1 MRALHTPQQETN
13 SAYNPGVTFQGGQF
27 LAQGISQAG
36 DAITEGL
43 QRYAANK
50 QESAALDMRF
60 EGTAKPLMEKLKL
73 YGQLADENS
82 PAAAL
87 LNKSAGWHKLGNN
100 QKKVLLADMLL
111 LGDKTEAEQRRKE
124 AEQYKLL
131 EIQDRQAQFDELKK
145 YRQSEL
151 ARNLGNDA
159 WRMGMDIYDR
169 FRNARTDDRLER
181 STALAEKREQDVL
194 ARQAAADKRA
204 AEERAALSG
213 FASDISRFA
222 SQDYQPGSG
231 TGAVRPMTLNEASLA
246 AFARNPAAFGNPNAD
261 NMLAAIARMQP
272 KPDWSPSVR
281 VVDGVRF
288 GTTSPSSAQVLPG
301 PDAAKP
307 LPPVMKTVKDPRTGV
322 EYRVPMTPA
331 DYEADQL
338 ANPPAAEIKK
348 RGDRAALETE
358 LEQHLAAL
366 AKQDERYGVGNLY
379 SRQNRVVEIKRKL
392 AELGGAAPAA
402 SAPSR
407 GQVLRYKLVNGQLV
421 QE

>member
-1 MRALHTPQQETN
+1 MRSLHTPQQETN
-13 SAYNPGVTFQGGQF
+13 SAYNPGVTYQGGQL

-36 DAITEGL
+36 NAITEGL

-87 LNKSAGWHKLGNN
+87 LDKSADWHKLGNN

-272 KPDWSPSVR
+272 KPVWSPSVR

-301 PDAAKP
+301 APPPTAP
-307 LPPVMKTVKDPRTGV
+307 LPIVPGFTPVPTGEPGRVQWLKTAAPNGTEPDRETLGRIAQLEELLRQKGGQDFAFDYNNTAGYSTSRFWDDGKSAKAELARLRGMTGGVPASGPASGGSRFKV
-322 EYRVPMTPA
+322 E
-331 DYEADQL
+331 
-338 ANPPAAEIKK
+338 EIK
-348 RGDRAALETE
+348 
-358 LEQHLAAL
+358 
-366 AKQDERYGVGNLY
+366 
-379 SRQNRVVEIKRKL
+379 
-392 AELGGAAPAA
+392 
-402 SAPSR
+402 
-407 GQVLRYKLVNGQLV
+407 
-421 QE
+421 

>member
-1 MRALHTPQQETN
+1 MRSLHTPQQETN
-13 SAYNPGVTFQGGQF
+13 SAYNPGVTYQGGQL

-36 DAITEGL
+36 NAITEGL

-87 LNKSAGWHKLGNN
+87 LDKSADWHKLGNN

-131 EIQDRQAQFDELKK
+131 EIQDRQAQFDELKQQHRLTNDRNWLLDMRDAGQRSFENV
-145 YRQSEL
+145 RQMGAD
-151 ARNLGNDA
+151 ARA
-159 WRMGMDIYDR
+159 
-169 FRNARTDDRLER
+169 ER
-181 STALAEKREQDVL
+181 STALAEQTHADTL
-194 ARQAAADKRA
+194 AQRAAALREKQAVDKDVA
-204 AEERAALSG
+204 G
-213 FASDISRFA
+213 FWNYVAPRVTA
-222 SQDYQPGSG
+222 PAGMG
-231 TGAVRPMTLNEASLA
+231 PTLPL
-246 AFARNPAAFGNPNAD
+246 D
-261 NMLAAIARMQP
+261 MAAIEGMSQFPRTRQDPNLDNLVGALGRMQP
-272 KPDWSPSVR
+272 KPAWSPSVQ

-301 PDAAKP
+301 PDEAKP

-322 EYRVPMTPA
+322 EYRVPMTAA
-331 DYEADQL
+331 DYQADQL